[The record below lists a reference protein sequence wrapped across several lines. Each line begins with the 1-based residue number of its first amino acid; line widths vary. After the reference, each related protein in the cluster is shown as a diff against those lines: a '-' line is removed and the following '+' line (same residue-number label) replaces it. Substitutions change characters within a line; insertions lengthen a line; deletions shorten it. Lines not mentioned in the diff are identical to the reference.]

1 MDNIGSDPSALQ
13 AVGFWNGI
21 WKDATNSLG
30 FSTSTTRKKGYKNE
44 KKFMF
49 GSSDACSSVCIL
61 QKRNGKS
68 ACTH

>member
-1 MDNIGSDPSALQ
+1 MDNIGSDASAWQ
-13 AVGFWNGI
+13 AVGFWKGI
-21 WKDATNSLG
+21 WKDATNSSG
-30 FSTSTTRKKGYKNE
+30 FSTSTTRIKGYKNE

-49 GSSDACSSVCIL
+49 DSSDACPSVCIL